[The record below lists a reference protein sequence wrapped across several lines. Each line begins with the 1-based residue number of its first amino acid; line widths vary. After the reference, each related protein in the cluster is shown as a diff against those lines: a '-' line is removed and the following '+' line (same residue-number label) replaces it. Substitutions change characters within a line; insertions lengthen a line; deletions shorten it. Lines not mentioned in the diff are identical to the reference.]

1 MLELKRYQQGSLDK
15 LRRYLRQ
22 TAVDQDAKKAFV
34 YQTDQPYHEVPAL
47 PDLPYVCIRIPTG
60 GGKTLVAAHAVGIAL
75 EELLR
80 AEHGLVLWLTPTN
93 TIREQTLMALRDRR
107 HPYRQALDAS
117 FGGRVTVMDL
127 AEALSVQR
135 GVLDSDTCIIVS
147 TLAAFR
153 VDDTDGRKVYEQNGS
168 LMSHFSALA
177 PAVTD
182 SLERRA
188 DGGVDY
194 SLCNVLRLRRPLV
207 IVDEAHNARTPLS
220 FDTLARFNPSC
231 ILEFTA
237 TPAQGDSASNVLCHV
252 SAAELKAEDMIKLPI
267 RLQTDE
273 HWQDTLRAA
282 VDQRSALER
291 LAVAE
296 KQATGEYLRP
306 ILLLQ
311 AQPRRQDGQSIT
323 VDELKRCL
331 QEDFGVP
338 LDEIS
343 VATGEQREL
352 VGVNLFDPIC
362 RVKYII
368 TVQALREGWDCSF
381 AYVLCSVAEVHS
393 ATAVEQILG
402 RIMRLPGAKRK
413 KHEEL
418 NRAYAFVASRN
429 FSETANVLTDAL
441 VDNGFERYEARAGVR
456 PSPQQPNLGFW
467 AQDVAAPS
475 PAERGD
481 LFEVPRLAIRVDG
494 RLEPLEESHL
504 LQSAWDVS
512 YWNAEPDAAVLRSPE
527 VGEITVSDQGHVFG
541 RFVETLQEQLAQL
554 RSDQNWSLTD
564 LEVWLDRTIRH
575 PELSLPEASEFIHRF
590 VAGLLGRPGVTLEQL
605 VHDRYGL
612 RQRIAQRIDEHRAT
626 EKRTAFNQ
634 LLSPDM
640 ALRLEVT
647 PEVAFRYRA
656 EEYPA
661 NTYYEGNY
669 QFQNH
674 FYRAVGELDVKGEE
688 FRCAQALDKLPEVR
702 HWVRNLSHQPASS
715 FWLQTS
721 TDKFYPDFVAQL
733 NDGRYLVVEFKG
745 SHMIS
750 ADDAREKAAIG
761 ALWEARSG
769 GKCLFRMITRPDFGS
784 LDALLAINDA
794 PSRSL
799 YPTRSR

>member
-1 MLELKRYQQGSLDK
+1 MLELKRYQQRSLDE
-15 LRRYLRQ
+15 LRRFLRE
-22 TAVDQDAKKAFV
+22 TAVGQDAKRAFV
-34 YQTDQPYHEVPAL
+34 YQTDRPYHEVPAL
-47 PDLPYVCIRIPTG
+47 PGLPYVCIRIPTG

-80 AEHGLVLWLTPTN
+80 AEHGLVLWLVPTN
-93 TIREQTLMALRDRR
+93 TIREQTLEALRNRH

-153 VDDTDGRKVYEQNGS
+153 VEDTYGRKVYEQNGS
-168 LMSHFSALA
+168 LMSHFSGLA
-177 PAVTD
+177 PALMD
-182 SLERRA
+182 SLERRTA
-188 DGGVDY
+188 GRVDY

-220 FDTLARFNPSC
+220 FDMLAHFNPSC

-237 TPAQGDSASNVLCHV
+237 TPAQGDSGSNVLWPV
-252 SAAELKAEDMIKLPI
+252 SAAELKNEDMIKLPI

-273 HWQDTLRAA
+273 HSQDTLKAA
-282 VDQRSALER
+282 IDQRCALER
-291 LAVAE
+291 IAE
-296 KQATGEYLRP
+296 AERQATGEYLRP

-311 AQPRRQDGQSIT
+311 AQPRHGGESIT
-323 VDELKRCL
+323 VDELKRRL
-331 QEDFGVP
+331 REDFGVP

-352 VGVNLFDPIC
+352 VGVNLFDPAC

-393 ATAVEQILG
+393 PTAVEQILG

-429 FSETANVLTDAL
+429 FQEAAAALTDAL
-441 VDNGFERYEARAGVR
+441 VENGFERYEARAGVR
-456 PSPQQPNLGFW
+456 PSPHQPNLGFW

-481 LFEVPRLAIRVDG
+481 VFEVPRLAIRVADH
-494 RLEPLEESHL
+494 LEPLEETHL

-527 VGEITVSDQGHVFG
+527 VGEITVSDQGHVSA
-541 RFVETLQEQLAQL
+541 RFVEALQEQLAQL

-564 LEVWLDRTIRH
+564 LVVWIDGTIRH

-612 RQRIAQRIDEHRAT
+612 RQRIAQRLDEHRAA

-634 LLSPDM
+634 LLSPEM
-640 ALRLEVT
+640 APRLEVT

-669 QFQNH
+669 QFRNH
-674 FYRAVGELDVKGEE
+674 FYRAVGELKTSGEE
-688 FRCAQALDKLPEVR
+688 FQCAQALDKLPEVR
-702 HWVRNLSHQPASS
+702 HWVRNLSRQPTSS

-733 NDGRYLVVEFKG
+733 KDGRYLVLEYKG
-745 SHMIS
+745 GQYVT
-750 ADDAREKAAIG
+750 ADDAREKLAIG
-761 ALWEARSG
+761 ALWEARSHG
-769 GKCLFRMITRPDFGS
+769 RCIFRMITSPDFGS
-784 LDALLAINDA
+784 LDALLAMNDA
-794 PSRSL
+794 PSRSP